1 VAELRPRLA
10 EFEKAR
16 SQVAVIGSGWPA
28 AAKGFA
34 EKSGLPGSVPVLV
47 DRDRRSFSLLRLR
60 RSLLATLFSLR
71 VVRAFLKLRR
81 EGFKQ
86 GRTQGDRWQQGGAA
100 VVARNSEVVYRYA
113 SAAPDDALP
122 LDAVLAAARE
132 ASTREAS
139 TREAGSR
146 EPPRG

>member
-10 EFEKAR
+10 EFENAR

-34 EKSGLPGSVPVLV
+34 EKNNLPAAVPVLV
-47 DRDRRSFSLLRLR
+47 DRERRSFSLLGLR
-60 RSLLATLFSLR
+60 RSMFATLFSLH
-71 VVRAFLKLRR
+71 VVRNFLKLRR

-100 VVARNSEVVYRYA
+100 VVSRSSEVVYRYA

-122 LDAVLAAARE
+122 IDAVLAAARE
-132 ASTREAS
+132 A
-139 TREAGSR
+139 GSR
-146 EPPRG
+146 ETPQR